1 MLGRG
6 GGEKTS
12 GESNEN
18 MQNDWRDLIKPKA
31 VEFDEKELTQSY
43 GRFLAEPLERGY
55 GTTIG
60 NALRRILLSSLPGFA
75 ITAVRIKGVLHE
87 FSTIPGVKED
97 VTDIVLNLKE
107 VRLRLHE
114 GEQLTAT
121 LKAKGEAVVTAR
133 DITGGPSLEILT
145 PDRHIATLDK
155 SAELDMELVIKR
167 GRGYVPG
174 ERNEEE
180 AEPIGTIRI
189 DAIYAP
195 IRKVN
200 FVVTNARVGQRTDYD
215 RLALEIW
222 TDGSIL
228 PRDALT
234 YGARILR
241 DQMAIFA
248 GVEEE
253 VEAPVPG
260 ERIEMRAEPLNE
272 NLFKPVEGLPI
283 SVRAFN
289 GLQNADIK
297 YVGELV
303 QRTEQDMLKIK
314 NFGRKSLNEIKEILA
329 DMGLSLGMRL
339 ENLPSRNELDRLREE
354 QERRESA

>member
-1 MLGRG
+1 MH
-6 GGEKTS
+6 
-12 GESNEN
+12 
-18 MQNDWRDLIKPKA
+18 NDWRDLIKPKT
-31 VEFDEKELTQSY
+31 VEFEEKELTPTY
-43 GRFLAEPLERGY
+43 GRFFAEPLERGY
-55 GTTIG
+55 GITIG
-60 NALRRILLSSLPGFA
+60 NAMRRILLSSLPGFA

-97 VTDIVLNLKE
+97 VTDIILNLKE

-114 GEQLTAT
+114 GEELTAT
-121 LKAKGEAVVTAR
+121 LKAKGESVVTAR
-133 DITGGPSLEILT
+133 DITGGPSLEVLT
-145 PDRHIATLDK
+145 PNQHIATLDK
-155 SAELDMELVIKR
+155 GADFDLELVIKR

-174 ERNEEE
+174 ERTEDD
-180 AEPIGTIRI
+180 EPIGTIRL

-195 IRKVN
+195 VKRAN

-222 TDGSIL
+222 TDGSIG
-228 PRDALT
+228 PREALT
-234 YGARILR
+234 YAARVIR
-241 DQMAIFA
+241 DQMSIFA

-253 VEAPVPG
+253 DVEAVVSGAAPSDARPA
-260 ERIEMRAEPLNE
+260 INE
-272 NLFKPVEGLPI
+272 YLYRPVEGLPI

-297 YVGELV
+297 YIGELV
-303 QRTEQDMLKIK
+303 QRGEQDMLRIK
-314 NFGRKSLNEIKEILA
+314 NFGRKSLTEIKEVLT

-339 ENLPSRNELDRLREE
+339 DNLPARGELDRMWEE

>member
-1 MLGRG
+1 
-6 GGEKTS
+6 
-12 GESNEN
+12 

-31 VEFDEKELTQSY
+31 VEFDEKEMSPSY
-43 GRFLAEPLERGY
+43 GRFFAEPLERGY
-55 GTTIG
+55 GITVG

-75 ITAVRIKGVLHE
+75 IVAVRINGVLHE

-107 VRLRLHE
+107 VRLKLHE
-114 GEQLTAT
+114 GDELTAT
-121 LKAKGEAVVTAR
+121 LKAKGEAVVAAR
-133 DITGGPSLEILT
+133 DITGGPSLEVLT
-145 PDRHIATLDK
+145 PDQHIATLDK
-155 SAELDMELVIKR
+155 GAELDAELSIKE
-167 GRGYVPG
+167 GRGYVPAERG
-174 ERNEEE
+174 EDEE
-180 AEPIGTIRI
+180 PVGTIRM
-189 DAIYAP
+189 DAIFSP
-195 IRKVN
+195 IKKVN

-222 TDGSIL
+222 TDGSIT

-234 YGARILR
+234 YAARILR
-241 DQMAIFA
+241 DQMAIFT
-248 GVEEE
+248 GIEEE
-253 VEAPVPG
+253 IEVASVG
-260 ERIEMRAEPLNE
+260 EIAEPRREPLNE
-272 NLFKPVEGLPI
+272 NLFRPVEGLPI

-339 ENLPSRNELDRLREE
+339 ENLPARAELDRMRGE

>member
-1 MLGRG
+1 
-6 GGEKTS
+6 
-12 GESNEN
+12 
-18 MQNDWRDLIKPKA
+18 MQNDWRDLIKPKG
-31 VEFDEKELTQSY
+31 VEFDEKELTPTY
-43 GRFLAEPLERGY
+43 GRFFAEPLERGY
-55 GTTIG
+55 GITIG

-75 ITAVRIKGVLHE
+75 ITAVRIQGVLHE
-87 FSTIPGVKED
+87 FSTLAGVKED

-114 GEQLTAT
+114 GDQLTAT
-121 LKAKGEAVVTAR
+121 LRAKGEAVVTAR
-133 DITGGPSLEILT
+133 DITGGPALEILT
-145 PDRHIATLDK
+145 PDQHIATLDK
-155 SAELDMELVIKR
+155 GAELDMELVIKR

-174 ERNEEE
+174 ERTDEE
-180 AEPIGTIRI
+180 EPIGTIRL
-189 DAIYAP
+189 DAVYAP

-222 TDGSIL
+222 TDGSIS
-228 PRDALT
+228 PHEALT
-234 YGARILR
+234 YSARVIR
-241 DQMAIFA
+241 DQMSIFA
-248 GVEEE
+248 GVEEDLE
-253 VEAPVPG
+253 VPTIG
-260 ERIEMRAEPLNE
+260 ERPEIRPAFNE
-272 NLFKPVEGLPI
+272 YLYRPVEGLPI

-297 YVGELV
+297 YIGELV

-314 NFGRKSLNEIKEILA
+314 NFGRKSLNEIKEVLT

-339 ENLPSRNELDRLREE
+339 ENLPSRSELDRMWEV

>member
-1 MLGRG
+1 
-6 GGEKTS
+6 
-12 GESNEN
+12 

-31 VEFDEKELTQSY
+31 VEFDEKELGPTY
-43 GRFLAEPLERGY
+43 GRFFAEPLERGY
-55 GTTIG
+55 GITIG

-114 GEQLTAT
+114 GDQITAS
-121 LKAKGEAVVTAR
+121 LKAKGEAVVSAR

-145 PDRHIATLDK
+145 PERHVASLDK
-155 SAELDMELVIKR
+155 GADLDMELVIKR

-174 ERNEEE
+174 ERSDDDD
-180 AEPIGTIRI
+180 EPIGTIRL
-189 DAIYAP
+189 DAIFAP
-195 IRKVN
+195 IKKVN
-200 FVVTNARVGQRTDYD
+200 FLVTNARVGQRTDYD

-222 TDGSIL
+222 TDGSIS
-228 PRDALT
+228 PREALT
-234 YGARILR
+234 YASRVLR
-241 DQMAIFA
+241 DQMSIFA

-253 VEAPVPG
+253 AEAPAEG
-260 ERIEMRAEPLNE
+260 ERAEIRPAFNE
-272 NLFKPVEGLPI
+272 YLYRPVEGLPI

-297 YVGELV
+297 YIGELV

-314 NFGRKSLNEIKEILA
+314 NFGRKSLNEIKEVLT

-339 ENLPSRNELDRLREE
+339 ENLPSRSELDRMWEE

>member
-1 MLGRG
+1 
-6 GGEKTS
+6 
-12 GESNEN
+12 

-31 VEFDEKELTQSY
+31 VEFDEKELSPTY
-43 GRFLAEPLERGY
+43 GRFFVEPLERGY
-55 GTTIG
+55 GITIG
-60 NALRRILLSSLPGFA
+60 NALRRVLLSSLPGFA

-114 GEQLTAT
+114 GDQITAS
-121 LKAKGEAVVTAR
+121 LKAKGEAVVSAR

-145 PDRHIATLDK
+145 PERHVASLDK
-155 SAELDMELVIKR
+155 GADLDMELVIKR

-174 ERNEEE
+174 ERSDDDD
-180 AEPIGTIRI
+180 EPIGTIRL
-189 DAIYAP
+189 DAIFAP
-195 IRKVN
+195 IKKVN

-215 RLALEIW
+215 RLAIEIW
-222 TDGSIL
+222 TDGSIS
-228 PRDALT
+228 PREALT
-234 YGARILR
+234 YASRVLR
-241 DQMAIFA
+241 DQMSIFA

-253 VEAPVPG
+253 AVAPAEG
-260 ERIEMRAEPLNE
+260 ERAEIRPAFNE
-272 NLFKPVEGLPI
+272 YLYRPVEGLPI

-297 YVGELV
+297 YIGELV

-314 NFGRKSLNEIKEILA
+314 NFGRKSLNEIKEVLT

-339 ENLPSRNELDRLREE
+339 ENLPSRSELDRMWEE

>member
-1 MLGRG
+1 MH
-6 GGEKTS
+6 
-12 GESNEN
+12 
-18 MQNDWRDLIKPKA
+18 NDWRELIKPKT
-31 VEFDEKELTQSY
+31 VEFDEKELTPVY
-43 GRFLAEPLERGY
+43 GRFFAEPLERGY
-55 GTTIG
+55 GITIG
-60 NALRRILLSSLPGFA
+60 NAMRRILLSSLPGFA

-114 GEQLTAT
+114 GEELTAT
-121 LKAKGEAVVTAR
+121 LKAKGESVVTAR
-133 DITGGPSLEILT
+133 DITGGPSLEVLT
-145 PDRHIATLDK
+145 PNQHIATLDK
-155 SAELDMELVIKR
+155 GADFDLELVIKR

-174 ERNEEE
+174 ERTEDD
-180 AEPIGTIRI
+180 EPIGTIRL

-195 IRKVN
+195 VKRAN

-222 TDGSIL
+222 TDGSIT
-228 PRDALT
+228 PREALT
-234 YGARILR
+234 YAARVMR
-241 DQMAIFA
+241 DQMTIFA

-253 VEAPVPG
+253 AEVPVGAAEGGEARPSMS
-260 ERIEMRAEPLNE
+260 ELLYR
-272 NLFKPVEGLPI
+272 PVEGLPI

-297 YVGELV
+297 YIGELV
-303 QRTEQDMLKIK
+303 QRAEQDMLRIK
-314 NFGRKSLNEIKEILA
+314 NFGRKSLTEIKEVLT

-339 ENLPSRNELDRLREE
+339 DNLPARGELDRMWEE

>member
-1 MLGRG
+1 
-6 GGEKTS
+6 
-12 GESNEN
+12 

-31 VEFDEKELTQSY
+31 VEFEEKEQTPSY
-43 GRFLAEPLERGY
+43 GRFFAEPLERGY

-60 NALRRILLSSLPGFA
+60 NSLRRILLSSLPGFA

-114 GEQLTAT
+114 GDQLTAT

-133 DITGGPSLEILT
+133 DITGGPSLEILE
-145 PDRHIATLDK
+145 PDRHLATLDK
-155 SAELDMELVIKR
+155 GAELDMELVIKR

-174 ERNEEE
+174 ERTEDE
-180 AEPIGTIRI
+180 EPIGTIRL
-189 DAIYAP
+189 DAIFAP
-195 IRKVN
+195 IKKVN
-200 FVVTNARVGQRTDYD
+200 FTVTNARVGQRTDYD
-215 RLALEIW
+215 RLAIEIW
-222 TDGSIL
+222 TDGSIW
-228 PRDALT
+228 PREALT
-234 YGARILR
+234 YAARVIR

-253 VEAPVPG
+253 AEAPMVG
-260 ERIEMRAEPLNE
+260 EHQEIRPAFNE
-272 NLFKPVEGLPI
+272 YLYRPVEGLPI

-297 YVGELV
+297 YIGELV

-314 NFGRKSLNEIKEILA
+314 NFGRKSLNEIKEVLT

-339 ENLPSRNELDRLREE
+339 DNLPSRSELDRMWEE

>member
-1 MLGRG
+1 
-6 GGEKTS
+6 
-12 GESNEN
+12 

-31 VEFDEKELTQSY
+31 VEFEEKEQTPSY
-43 GRFLAEPLERGY
+43 GRFFAEPLERGY

-60 NALRRILLSSLPGFA
+60 NSLRRILLSSLPGYA

-114 GEQLTAT
+114 GDQLTAT

-133 DITGGPSLEILT
+133 DITGGPSLEILE

-155 SAELDMELVIKR
+155 GAELDMELVIKR

-174 ERNEEE
+174 ERTEDE
-180 AEPIGTIRI
+180 EPIGTLRL
-189 DAIYAP
+189 DAVFAP
-195 IRKVN
+195 IKKVN
-200 FVVTNARVGQRTDYD
+200 FTVTNARVGQRTDYD
-215 RLALEIW
+215 RLAIEIW
-222 TDGSIL
+222 TDGSIW

-234 YGARILR
+234 YAARVLR

-253 VEAPVPG
+253 AEVPIVG
-260 ERIEMRAEPLNE
+260 DRQEVRPAFNE
-272 NLFKPVEGLPI
+272 YLYRPVEGLPI

-297 YVGELV
+297 YIGELV

-314 NFGRKSLNEIKEILA
+314 NFGRKSLNEIKEVLT

-339 ENLPSRNELDRLREE
+339 DNLPSRSELDRMWEE

>member
-1 MLGRG
+1 
-6 GGEKTS
+6 
-12 GESNEN
+12 

-31 VEFDEKELTQSY
+31 VEFDEKELTPVY
-43 GRFLAEPLERGY
+43 GRFIAEPLERGY
-55 GTTIG
+55 GITMG
-60 NALRRILLSSLPGFA
+60 NALRRILLSSLPGYA

-114 GEQLTAT
+114 GDQLTAT
-121 LKAKGEAVVTAR
+121 LRAKGEGVVTAR
-133 DITGGPSLEILT
+133 DITGGPSLEVLT
-145 PDRHIATLDK
+145 PDHHIATLDK
-155 SAELDMELVIKR
+155 GAELDMELVIKR

-174 ERNEEE
+174 ERTEDE
-180 AEPIGTIRI
+180 EPIGTVRL
-189 DAIYAP
+189 DAIFAP
-195 IRKVN
+195 VRKVN

-215 RLALEIW
+215 RLVLEIW
-222 TDGSIL
+222 TDGSIS

-234 YGARILR
+234 YAARVMR
-241 DQMAIFA
+241 DQMSIFA

-253 VEAPVPG
+253 AEAPVAG
-260 ERIEMRAEPLNE
+260 ERAEARPAFNE
-272 NLFKPVEGLPI
+272 YLYRPVEGLPI

-297 YVGELV
+297 YIGELV

-314 NFGRKSLNEIKEILA
+314 NFGRKSLNEIKEVLT

-339 ENLPSRNELDRLREE
+339 ENLPSRSELDRMWEE

>member
-1 MLGRG
+1 
-6 GGEKTS
+6 
-12 GESNEN
+12 

-31 VEFDEKELTQSY
+31 VEFDEKELTSMY
-43 GRFLAEPLERGY
+43 GRFFAEPLERGY
-55 GTTIG
+55 GITIG
-60 NALRRILLSSLPGFA
+60 NAMRRILLSSLPGFA

-87 FSTIPGVKED
+87 FSTIPGIKED
-97 VTDIVLNLKE
+97 VTDIILNLKE

-114 GEQLTAT
+114 GEELTAT

-145 PDRHIATLDK
+145 PGQHIATLDK
-155 SAELDMELVIKR
+155 GAELDMELVIRR

-174 ERNEEE
+174 ERSEDEEE
-180 AEPIGTIRI
+180 PLGTIRL

-195 IRKVN
+195 VKRAN

-222 TDGSIL
+222 TDGSL
-228 PRDALT
+228 SPRDALT
-234 YGARILR
+234 YAARVMR
-241 DQMAIFA
+241 DQMSIFA
-248 GVEEE
+248 GVDEEE
-253 VEAPVPG
+253 ESVPTAGVEH
-260 ERIEMRAEPLNE
+260 AEVRPAFNE
-272 NLFKPVEGLPI
+272 YLYRPVEGLPI

-297 YVGELV
+297 YIGELV

-314 NFGRKSLNEIKEILA
+314 NFGRKSLNEIKEVLT

-339 ENLPSRNELDRLREE
+339 ENLPARGELDRMWEE
-354 QERRESA
+354 QERREST

>member
-1 MLGRG
+1 
-6 GGEKTS
+6 
-12 GESNEN
+12 
-18 MQNDWRDLIKPKA
+18 MQNDWRDLIKPKG
-31 VEFDEKELTQSY
+31 VEFDEKELTPTY
-43 GRFLAEPLERGY
+43 GRFFAEPLERGY
-55 GTTIG
+55 GITIG

-75 ITAVRIKGVLHE
+75 ITAVRIKDVLHE
-87 FSTIPGVKED
+87 FSTLPGVKED
-97 VTDIVLNLKE
+97 ITDIVLNLKE
-107 VRLRLHE
+107 VRLRLHD

-121 LKAKGEAVVTAR
+121 LRAKGEAVVTAR

-145 PDRHIATLDK
+145 PDQHIATLDK
-155 SAELDMELVIKR
+155 AAELDMELVVKR

-174 ERNEEE
+174 ERTDED
-180 AEPIGTIRI
+180 EPIGTIRL
-189 DAIYAP
+189 DAVYAP

-222 TDGSIL
+222 TDGSIS

-234 YGARILR
+234 YAARVMR
-241 DQMAIFA
+241 DQISIFA

-253 VEAPVPG
+253 IELPALG
-260 ERIEMRAEPLNE
+260 ERSEIRPAFNE
-272 NLFKPVEGLPI
+272 YLYRPVEGLPI

-297 YVGELV
+297 YIGELV

-314 NFGRKSLNEIKEILA
+314 NFGRKSLNEIKEVLT

-339 ENLPSRNELDRLREE
+339 ENLPSRSELDRMWEE

>member
-1 MLGRG
+1 
-6 GGEKTS
+6 
-12 GESNEN
+12 

-31 VEFDEKELTQSY
+31 VEFEEKELTPTY
-43 GRFLAEPLERGY
+43 GRFFAEPLERGY
-55 GTTIG
+55 GITIG
-60 NALRRILLSSLPGFA
+60 NALRRVLLSSLPGYA

-87 FSTIPGVKED
+87 FSTIAGVKED
-97 VTDIVLNLKE
+97 VTDIILNLKE

-114 GEQLTAT
+114 GEQLTAM
-121 LKAKGEAVVTAR
+121 LKAKGEAVVAAR
-133 DITGGPSLEILT
+133 EISGGPNLEILT
-145 PDRHIATLDK
+145 PERHIATLDK
-155 SAELDMELVIKR
+155 GADLDMELVIKR

-174 ERNEEE
+174 ERGEDD
-180 AEPIGTIRI
+180 EPIGTIRL
-189 DAIYAP
+189 DAIFAP
-195 IRKVN
+195 IKKVN

-222 TDGSIL
+222 TDGSIT
-228 PRDALT
+228 PREALT
-234 YGARILR
+234 YAARVLR
-241 DQMAIFA
+241 DQMSIFA

-253 VEAPVPG
+253 AEAPAAGV
-260 ERIEMRAEPLNE
+260 RAEAHPVFNE
-272 NLFKPVEGLPI
+272 YLYRPVEGLPI

-297 YVGELV
+297 YIGELV

-314 NFGRKSLNEIKEILA
+314 NFGRKSLNEIKEVLT

-339 ENLPSRNELDRLREE
+339 ENLPPRGELDRMWEE

>member
-1 MLGRG
+1 
-6 GGEKTS
+6 
-12 GESNEN
+12 

-31 VEFDEKELTQSY
+31 VEFDDKELTPTY
-43 GRFLAEPLERGY
+43 GRFFAEPLERGY
-55 GTTIG
+55 GITVG
-60 NALRRILLSSLPGFA
+60 NALRRVLLSSLPGYA

-97 VTDIVLNLKE
+97 VTDILLNLKE
-107 VRLRLHE
+107 VRLKLHE
-114 GEQLTAT
+114 GEQITAT
-121 LKAKGEAVVTAR
+121 LKAKGEALVSAR
-133 DITGGPSLEILT
+133 DITGGASLEILT
-145 PDRHIATLDK
+145 PDRHIASLDK
-155 SAELDMELVIKR
+155 GADLDMELVIKR

-174 ERNEEE
+174 ERSEDD
-180 AEPIGTIRI
+180 EPIGTIRL
-189 DAIYAP
+189 DAIFAP
-195 IRKVN
+195 IKKVN

-222 TDGSIL
+222 TDGSIS
-228 PRDALT
+228 PREGLT
-234 YGARILR
+234 YASRVLR
-241 DQMAIFA
+241 DQMSIFA

-253 VEAPVPG
+253 AEAPVVGDSDEIRPVF
-260 ERIEMRAEPLNE
+260 NE
-272 NLFKPVEGLPI
+272 YLYRPVEGLPI

-297 YVGELV
+297 YIGELV

-314 NFGRKSLNEIKEILA
+314 NFGRKSLNEIKEVLT

-339 ENLPSRNELDRLREE
+339 ENLPSRSELDRMWEE

>member
-1 MLGRG
+1 
-6 GGEKTS
+6 
-12 GESNEN
+12 
-18 MQNDWRDLIKPKA
+18 MQNDWRDLIKPKTI
-31 VEFDEKELTQSY
+31 EFDEKELSPVY
-43 GRFLAEPLERGY
+43 GRFFAEPLERGY
-55 GTTIG
+55 GITIG
-60 NALRRILLSSLPGFA
+60 NAMRRVLLSSLPGYA
-75 ITAVRIKGVLHE
+75 ITAVRINGVLHE

-97 VTDIVLNLKE
+97 VTDIILNLKE

-114 GEQLTAT
+114 GEELTAS

-133 DITGGPSLEILT
+133 NITGGPSLEILT
-145 PDRHIATLDK
+145 PDQHIATLDK
-155 SAELDMELVIKR
+155 GADLDMELVIRR

-174 ERNEEE
+174 ERTDDD
-180 AEPIGTIRI
+180 EPIGTIRL

-195 IRKVN
+195 VKRAN

-222 TDGSIL
+222 TDGSIS

-234 YGARILR
+234 YAARVVR
-241 DQMAIFA
+241 DQMSIFA
-248 GVEEE
+248 EVEEE
-253 VEAPVPG
+253 TERAPAVSGDHIEARP
-260 ERIEMRAEPLNE
+260 AFNE
-272 NLFKPVEGLPI
+272 YLYRPVEGLPI

-297 YVGELV
+297 YIGELV

-314 NFGRKSLNEIKEILA
+314 NFGRKSLNEIKEVLT

-339 ENLPSRNELDRLREE
+339 ENLPSRGELDRMWEE

>member
-1 MLGRG
+1 
-6 GGEKTS
+6 
-12 GESNEN
+12 

-31 VEFDEKELTQSY
+31 VEFDERESTPFY
-43 GRFLAEPLERGY
+43 GRFFAEPLERGY
-55 GTTIG
+55 GITVG
-60 NALRRILLSSLPGFA
+60 NALRRTLLSSLPGFA
-75 ITAVRIKGVLHE
+75 ITAVRINGVLHE

-107 VRLRLHE
+107 VRLKLHE

-145 PDRHIATLDK
+145 PDQHLATLDK
-155 SAELDMELVIKR
+155 GAELDMELVIRR

-174 ERNEEE
+174 ERTDEN
-180 AEPIGTIRI
+180 EPIGTIRL

-195 IRKVN
+195 IKKVN

-215 RLALEIW
+215 RLAIEIW
-222 TDGSIL
+222 TDGSIT

-234 YGARILR
+234 YAARVMR
-241 DQMAIFA
+241 DQMSIFA

-253 VEAPVPG
+253 AELPIAG
-260 ERIEMRAEPLNE
+260 ERVEPRPAFNE
-272 NLFKPVEGLPI
+272 YLYRPVEGLPI

-297 YVGELV
+297 YIGELV

-314 NFGRKSLNEIKEILA
+314 NFGRKSLNEIKEVLT

-339 ENLPSRNELDRLREE
+339 ENLPARGELDRMWEE